1 MNIIYD
7 TQSTINEN
15 INLRLNGLR
24 PRSEASEE
32 LKNLNGKWIQI
43 CMRGF
48 RPFSGSPGLRAGSG
62 AADFLHVR
70 HPIPQSRFASVGE
83 CKPRSRPGRAVGES
97 GWGGGVPV
105 CRVSRVRR
113 LARGRAGCWR
123 IRVGRRCSGQPG
135 QPGQPGPEARPR
147 PCGLLANQGG
157 AAVSRSVGPAGVGG
171 SPAAVRVVGESG
183 RGVSRSAENPGRVSV
198 CPAAGEGSRMPIR
211 VSAGPKVEERT
222 NAGPPS
228 AGCPA
233 CWDSVGQSTEPRRRF
248 AGKGCLLRVRALCRA
263 CCPQKMKGAPKGSL
277 PHQKLTLKNYPLFG
291 RPP

>member
-1 MNIIYD
+1 
-7 TQSTINEN
+7 
-15 INLRLNGLR
+15 
-24 PRSEASEE
+24 
-32 LKNLNGKWIQI
+32 
-43 CMRGF
+43 MRGF

-83 CKPRSRPGRAVGES
+83 CKPRSRPGRVVGES

-105 CRVSRVRR
+105 CRACRGRR

-123 IRVGRRCSGQPG
+123 IRVGWRCSGLPG

-211 VSAGPKVEERT
+211 VSAGPKAEVRT
-222 NAGPPS
+222 NAGS
-228 AGCPA
+228 AFGRMPGLPGYA
-233 CWDSVGQSTEPRRRF
+233 WVSQPNRAVGLPER
-248 AGKGCLLRVRALCRA
+248 GA
-263 CCPQKMKGAPKGSL
+263 CCGYGRSAVLARKNEGSPERL
-277 PHQKLTLKNYPLFG
+277 PSPSKINP
-291 RPP
+291 

>member
-43 CMRGF
+43 CMHGF
-48 RPFSGSPGLRAGSG
+48 RPFSGSPGLRAGPG

-83 CKPRSRPGRAVGES
+83 CKPRSRPGRVVGES

-105 CRVSRVRR
+105 YRACRGRR

-123 IRVGRRCSGQPG
+123 IRKGGCPGLPKTRGACLFVRQSGGQSDADTGVGR
-135 QPGQPGPEARPR
+135 PES
-147 PCGLLANQGG
+147 GG
-157 AAVSRSVGPAGVGG
+157 ADECR
-171 SPAAVRVVGESG
+171 VRL
-183 RGVSRSAENPGRVSV
+183 RPDAW
-198 CPAAGEGSRMPIR
+198 
-211 VSAGPKVEERT
+211 SAGICV
-222 NAGPPS
+222 
-228 AGCPA
+228 
-233 CWDSVGQSTEPRRRF
+233 DQSPEPRRRL
-248 AGKGCLLRVRALCRA
+248 AGKRCLLWVRALCRA

>member
-1 MNIIYD
+1 
-7 TQSTINEN
+7 
-15 INLRLNGLR
+15 
-24 PRSEASEE
+24 
-32 LKNLNGKWIQI
+32 
-43 CMRGF
+43 MRGF

-70 HPIPQSRFASVGE
+70 HPIPQSRFASVGG
-83 CKPRSRPGRAVGES
+83 CKPRS
-97 GWGGGVPV
+97 
-105 CRVSRVRR
+105 
-113 LARGRAGCWR
+113 
-123 IRVGRRCSGQPG
+123 
-135 QPGQPGPEARPR
+135 R
-147 PCGLLANQGG
+147 PCGLLANRGG
-157 AAVSRSVGPAGVGG
+157 AAVSRSVGPAGGG
-171 SPAAVRVVGESG
+171 DSPAAVRVVGESG
-183 RGVSRSAENPGRVSV
+183 WGGDVPVCRKPGARVCRIKRVSV

-211 VSAGPKVEERT
+211 VSAGPKAEERT

-248 AGKGCLLRVRALCRA
+248 AGKGCLLWVRALCRA